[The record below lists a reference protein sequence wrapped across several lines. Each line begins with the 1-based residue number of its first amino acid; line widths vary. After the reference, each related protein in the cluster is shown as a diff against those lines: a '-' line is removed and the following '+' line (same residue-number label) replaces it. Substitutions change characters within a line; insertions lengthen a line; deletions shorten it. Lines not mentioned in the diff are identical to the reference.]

1 MNLEKCVLVNCPWS
15 SNQGSSVKITT
26 KDSMGYQTTHY
37 LPPRYVYRHS
47 PGSYVIIPKWL
58 ADNNSIDW
66 SSSNY
71 LYNKDTNNFVS
82 KADIRDIKI
91 DKILKG

>member
-15 SNQGSSVKITT
+15 SNHGNSVKITT

-37 LPPRYVYRHS
+37 IPSRYAYRHS

-71 LYNKDTNNFVS
+71 LYDKDNDIFLS
-82 KADIRDIKI
+82 KEDIRDLKINMIIK
-91 DKILKG
+91 